1 MTMFYCIYCDRRFDS
16 NEQDHADYSEYWAK
30 CQDCVDKEHS
40 KRDGDEPKDDPVNKQ
55 TPVPAGDHGGG
66 SLRRAS
72 YIGNVS
78 GSVGECLRYVRE
90 KIACFGKPR
99 QPAARYSHRAWLAK
113 SNEKGQI

>member
-40 KRDGDEPKDDPVNKQ
+40 KRDGDGPKDDLVSKL
-55 TPVPAGDHGGG
+55 TVPAGDSGGG
-66 SLRRAS
+66 SLRRAL
-72 YIGNVS
+72 YMDDVS
-78 GSVGECLRYVRE
+78 GLVGECLRYVRD

-99 QPAARYSHRAWLAK
+99 QPAARCSYRAWLAK